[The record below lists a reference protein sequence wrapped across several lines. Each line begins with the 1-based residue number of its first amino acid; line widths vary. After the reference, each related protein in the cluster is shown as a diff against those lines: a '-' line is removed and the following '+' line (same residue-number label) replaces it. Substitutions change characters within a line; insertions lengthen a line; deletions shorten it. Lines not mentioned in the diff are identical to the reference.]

1 MKLRRTVRARHL
13 SEARLFGSLLG
24 SRGVARRTLVLV
36 SGVALSAAAAC
47 GSEAYR
53 AEVLDEPPD
62 GLDWEGEGPSFMG
75 TFGGA
80 PGYSGD
86 NLEVLEAQDRFATG
100 TDLHAKVILRSCG
113 PLSGVCHNQKEYPD
127 IHTPYNFLA
136 TIGAPCNIQ
145 SGTVE
150 GVFDRCERPGDRMAF
165 DDGGEVEIGYLDLV
179 PNPDPES
186 EVDIAEDMPGLH
198 IHLADPIEVPDGW
211 QQTARF
217 IRTFVDGSSVS
228 NLSYARLSTNFH
240 AFEDGRH
247 IVAEIRDGR
256 VAEDINRLIAVGVE
270 QGDLN
275 HNGTFGA
282 RADDSGV
289 VSGPVALITRGDPE
303 TSYIAARMR
312 GHMQGEPV
320 PGSRMPLAN
329 APFSLPEMIAFFCFV
344 EGLPADGDIQLGS
357 KIDYETCSYSDP
369 AEHEALTLSGVGTG
383 WLDRIRPLLESNC
396 GGCHS
401 PERAEA
407 RLILVGEES
416 YDNIISKPAVGDPEG
431 RPFIEPGNP
440 AGSYLFL
447 KLTNDPSIA
456 GDPMPLDPLTGVRT
470 LTDAELDAIET
481 WISEGASP

>member
-1 MKLRRTVRARHL
+1 MTPATKALR
-13 SEARLFGSLLG
+13 LLACQIG
-24 SRGVARRTLVLV
+24 RRRGRFFTGGL
-36 SGVALSAAAAC
+36 ALAAVAAC
-47 GSEAYR
+47 GSRVER
-53 AEVLDEPPD
+53 SEVLDTPPE
-62 GLDWEGEGPSFMG
+62 GLNWEGEGPSFLG
-75 TFGGA
+75 TIGGA

-86 NLEVLEAQDRFATG
+86 NPEVLEAQDRFATG
-100 TDLHAKVILRSCG
+100 TDLHTKVVLRSCG

-136 TIGAPCNIQ
+136 TIDAPCNIQ

-150 GVFDRCERPGDRMAF
+150 GVFDRCERPGDRLAIE
-165 DDGGEVEIGYLDLV
+165 DGKEVEIGYLELV
-179 PNPDPES
+179 PNLDPEA
-186 EVDIAEDMPGLH
+186 EVEVAEDMPGLH
-198 IHLADPIEVPDGW
+198 IHVADPVEIPDRW

-217 IRTFVDGSSVS
+217 IRTFDDGNTIES
-228 NLSYARLSTNFH
+228 LSYARLSTKFH

-247 IVAEIRDGR
+247 IVAEVGSNWVKDE
-256 VAEDINRLIAVGVE
+256 VNRLLNVGVE

-275 HNGTFGA
+275 QNGTFGA
-282 RADDSGV
+282 RANAEGIV
-289 VSGPVALITRGDPE
+289 TGPVSLITRGDPE

-329 APFSLPEMIAFFCFV
+329 APFSLAEMIAFFCFV
-344 EGLPADGDIQLGS
+344 EGLPPEGDIQLGS
-357 KIDYETCSYSDP
+357 KIDYENCSYSDP
-369 AEHEALTLSGVGTG
+369 AQHEALSLSGVGTG

-401 PERAEA
+401 SERAEA
-407 RLILVGEES
+407 ELILVGEES
-416 YDNIISKPAVGDPEG
+416 YDNIISKPAIGDPEG

-447 KLTNDPSIA
+447 KLTGDPSID
-456 GDPMPLDPLTGVRT
+456 GDPMPLDPLTGIRT
-470 LTDAELDAIET
+470 LTDDELAAIET